1 MYLGMY
7 KDCINQQKQLE
18 RKESDEEEE
27 LLMDTEKQ
35 TRKRKRKLIKVY
47 MCTIFDRTYI
57 IFTYRVTMI
66 ISRRIRNWYVV

>member
-18 RKESDEEEE
+18 RKELDEEEE

-35 TRKRKRKLIKVY
+35 TRDGRLTGLPITSRYLYVS
-47 MCTIFDRTYI
+47 I
-57 IFTYRVTMI
+57 I
-66 ISRRIRNWYVV
+66 